1 MPPGRPKINLGDS
14 WVVEAEEE
22 DDDSP
27 DYVPENGDGDSEPR
41 SRRSTPRRRA
51 RGANRSPEPELVMPS
66 LDMDS
71 LDGSWAD
78 TKSSG
83 IRQSG
88 NVSAQRLQESRRR
101 TSRQGLINGS
111 PEKRSRAK
119 PSFAHKTP
127 PGATSSRPKP
137 VRDNS
142 NSAQNLLDITIDHT
156 LNIMSWILDVF
167 GRALRILK
175 TPISYLLA
183 VWLLFGFGLVLRN
196 LVTTSIYASLS
207 PICRIPGTSLLNL
220 PFCPVHLADNSN
232 GPPPPVEF
240 DRLMTVQANFEKV
253 LEESAGGASL
263 PVDMKRG
270 EASIRDLRQLV
281 RYSQLHSK
289 DELVLEF
296 DGFIETA
303 RIASYDLQKF
313 NSHVGRAVDNV
324 ISTTRWTARVLDGIE
339 ERDGSR
345 GSINSF
351 VNDKLLAPFQPTKFT
366 EHILLDQY
374 IQHTR
379 SVEEEIYRLIDQAQA
394 LLMILNNLED
404 RLEVIHGVAT
414 REDVSAKAQK
424 EEILSSLWA
433 MLGGH
438 RGKLNKM
445 DRQLTLLQQVGIYR
459 KTAYAHVSGTILR
472 LQAMGA
478 GLEDL
483 RERVGGPEMF
493 RDRRDIP
500 LSVHI
505 ENIQRGVE
513 RLEEQRMNYRK
524 LENENLKQTLE
535 RGQSE
540 GSLIDG

>member
-1 MPPGRPKINLGDS
+1 MAAGKPKLNLGES
-14 WVVEAEEE
+14 WVVEGE
-22 DDDSP
+22 DDSP
-27 DYVPENGDGDSEPR
+27 DYVPENGDNEPV
-41 SRRSTPRRRA
+41 SRRNTPKRRA
-51 RGANRSPEPELVMPS
+51 RGNNRSPEPELVMPS

-78 TKSSG
+78 TSSRSA
-83 IRQSG
+83 RQTSNRSG
-88 NVSAQRLQESRRR
+88 ERLQESRRR
-101 TSRQGLINGS
+101 ISRQGGS
-111 PEKRSRAK
+111 PPEKRRTK
-119 PSFAHKTP
+119 PAAAYKVSPEPA
-127 PGATSSRPKP
+127 SSRPTT
-137 VRDNS
+137 DFS
-142 NSAQNLLDITIDHT
+142 NDTNNFQTILNIFMNQGFMIMAWLLDVVGT
-156 LNIMSWILDVF
+156 
-167 GRALRILK
+167 ALKLLK

-183 VWLLFGFGLVLRN
+183 VWLLFGLGLMVRN
-196 LVTTSIYASLS
+196 LVTTSVYASLS

-220 PFCPVHLADNSN
+220 PFCPAHHSDSSN

-263 PVDMKRG
+263 PLDMKRG
-270 EASIRDLRQLV
+270 EASIRDLRQL
-281 RYSQLHSK
+281 
-289 DELVLEF
+289 F

-324 ISTTRWTARVLDGIE
+324 ISTTRWTSRVLDGIQVQ
-339 ERDGSR
+339 DGSR
-345 GSINSF
+345 GSITAF
-351 VNDKLLAPFQPTKFT
+351 MNDKVLAPFQPMKFT
-366 EHILLDQY
+366 EQVLLDQY

-379 SVEEEIYRLIDQAQA
+379 NVEEEIYKLIEQAQA

-404 RLEVIHGVAT
+404 RLDVIHGVAT

-433 MLGGH
+433 MVGGH
-438 RGKLNKM
+438 RSKINKM
-445 DRQLTLLQQVGIYR
+445 DRQLNLLQQVGIYR

-483 RERVGGPEMF
+483 RERVGAPELL

-513 RLEEQRMNYRK
+513 RLEEQRINSRK
-524 LENENLKQTLE
+524 LENDQLRQTMD
-535 RGQSE
+535 RGPLE

>member
-1 MPPGRPKINLGDS
+1 MPPRRAKITLGES
-14 WVVEAEEE
+14 WVVEEE
-22 DDDSP
+22 DEDEDEDHSP
-27 DYVPENGDGDSEPR
+27 DYVPENDESEPR

-66 LDMDS
+66 LDMNS

-78 TKSSG
+78 TTSMG
-83 IRQSG
+83 MRQTG
-88 NVSAQRLQESRRR
+88 NLSAERSRLPESRRR
-101 TSRQGLINGS
+101 TSRQGPINGS
-111 PEKRSRAK
+111 PEKRSRTK
-119 PSFAHKTP
+119 PLFVH
-127 PGATSSRPKP
+127 GATSSRSKP

-142 NSAQNLLDITIDHT
+142 NSVQNIFDITIDHT
-156 LNIMSWILDVF
+156 LNIMSWVLDVF

-220 PFCPVHLADNSN
+220 PFCPVHSADNSN

-366 EHILLDQY
+366 EQILLDQY

-379 SVEEEIYRLIDQAQA
+379 GVEEEIYRLIDQAQA

-483 RERVGGPEMF
+483 RERVGGPELL

-535 RGQSE
+535 RGLSD